1 MDKIINPIIKIQY
14 PTKDLL
20 NNILNLTD
28 MSNEILNSAKRSF
41 AKKHSEYGLVTCVDE
56 RAYTCGYAEGV
67 LYTNEIYAEMIAMLQ
82 EKVRVLEKE
91 TDYPTLNL
99 QNRQS

>member
-1 MDKIINPIIKIQY
+1 
-14 PTKDLL
+14 
-20 NNILNLTD
+20 
-28 MSNEILNSAKRSF
+28 MSEMLKSAKRNF
-41 AKKHSEYGLVTCVDE
+41 AKKHEEYGLVTCVDE

-91 TDYPTLNL
+91 KETDYPTLNL
-99 QNRQS
+99 QNPQS

>member
-1 MDKIINPIIKIQY
+1 
-14 PTKDLL
+14 
-20 NNILNLTD
+20 

-91 TDYPTLNL
+91 KETDYPTLN
-99 QNRQS
+99 RQQ